1 MRKSSIV
8 FENLRAEMSRKN
20 IGLAEIAEVI
30 GCNRDTISRKLSMKS
45 PINLDEAFKIQSVF
59 FPNEDLRYLF
69 ETAENKL
76 GLKEGR

>member
-1 MRKSSIV
+1 MRRSSIV

-45 PINLDEAFKIQSVF
+45 PLNLDEAFKIQSVF
-59 FPNEDLRYLF
+59 FPNEDIRYLF
-69 ETAENKL
+69 ATKDNKL
-76 GLKEGR
+76 GL